1 MPDQVR
7 SLRGMVL
14 CAGFGTRL
22 RPLTELVPKPLLPV
36 GGRALLDLAVANLD
50 RAGVGPIV
58 VNTHHLGDRVAAHVA
73 ARPDAAR
80 FTLSPEAEI
89 LGTGG
94 ALDGARAFLAQ
105 ADDILLHNGDVLT
118 DVDTAAFVAAH
129 RATGAVAT
137 LLLVDCPAV
146 NTVEVAADGRVL
158 RLAGR
163 PEPRDGEAPAG
174 RRLTYSG
181 VAVLSRRLL
190 DDVPPGPSSLV
201 DVLATVIAREPGA
214 VRAWMPAGVA
224 WDDVGSFA
232 RWLGAQPEEALP
244 APGSSAPGLVAPTV
258 AVERIRGHGSDRR
271 FWRLS
276 CGDWAAVAMVGV
288 PGDPEHERFV
298 ALSAFL
304 ARHDLAPAAILREDA
319 AEKTVVMEDLGRAS
333 LYALGDGIAADEP
346 AAVAAWGLAV
356 DHITRL
362 QRATGAARHECPAAF
377 TLALDEAGLRW
388 ETDYFRERFL
398 AGLMGADPAA
408 VDALRGECA
417 RLNAVVAAQPAHL
430 LHRDYQS
437 QNLLVKDGRLRV
449 VDFQGIRPGPL
460 GYDAASLLW
469 DPYVALAPAR
479 REDLLARYA
488 VRVRED
494 VEPGLAPAAV
504 RAMVLAAAHQRLMQ
518 ALGAYGFLGLV
529 KGRRGFLAHVPRG
542 LAHLRDV
549 MALADAARGDPVA
562 AAWLP
567 APMPGVA
574 AALARL
580 DDTLVRGRLAA
591 AADAGGRA

>member
-1 MPDQVR
+1 MPETGG
-7 SLRGMVL
+7 SLRGMIL
-14 CAGFGTRL
+14 CAGYGTRL
-22 RPLTELVPKPLLPV
+22 RPLTDLVPKPLLPV
-36 GGRALLDLAVANLD
+36 GGRALLDLAVASLD
-50 RAGVGPIV
+50 RAGVESIV
-58 VNTHHLGDRVAAHVA
+58 VNTHHLGDEIAAHLA

-118 DVDTAAFVAAH
+118 DADLASLLAAH
-129 RATGAVAT
+129 RASGAMAT
-137 LLLVDCPAV
+137 LLLVDCPSV
-146 NTVEVAADGRVL
+146 NTVETAADGRVL

-163 PEPRDGEAPAG
+163 PEPVAG
-174 RRLTYSG
+174 SASPDRRLTYSG
-181 VAVLSRRLL
+181 VAAFRSGIL
-190 DDVPPGPSSLV
+190 DDVPAGPSSLV
-201 DVLATVIAREPGA
+201 DVLSAIIAREPGA
-214 VRAWMPAGVA
+214 VRAWTPADA
-224 WDDVGSFA
+224 RWDDVGTFA
-232 RWLGAQPEEALP
+232 RWLGAQPDDVVPAAGAP
-244 APGSSAPGLVAPTV
+244 APAVAI
-258 AVERIRGHGSDRR
+258 ERIRGHGSDRR

-276 CGDWAAVAMVGV
+276 RGDWAAVAMVGP
-288 PGDPEHERFV
+288 PGDTEHDRFV

-333 LYALGDGIAADEP
+333 LFSLADGIATDGPA
-346 AAVAAWGLAV
+346 AAVAWELAV
-356 DHITRL
+356 DHIARL
-362 QRATGAARHECPAAF
+362 QQATPAARAECPVAF
-377 TLALDEAGLRW
+377 SLALDEAGLRW

-398 AGLMGADPAA
+398 SGLMGVEAEDVAALAD
-408 VDALRGECA
+408 ECA
-417 RLNAVVAAQPAHL
+417 RLNATVAAQPVHL

-469 DPYVALAPAR
+469 DPYVALWPAR
-479 REDLLARYA
+479 REALMARYA
-488 VRVRED
+488 GRVREC
-494 VEPGLAPAAV
+494 VEANAAPAAV

-549 MALADAARGDPVA
+549 MALSAAARADAVA
-562 AAWLP
+562 APWLP
-567 APMPGVA
+567 APMPRLE

-580 DDTLVRGRLAA
+580 TDNDVLHRLETVAA
-591 AADAGGRA
+591 NAGGRP

>member
-1 MPDQVR
+1 MPETGG

-14 CAGFGTRL
+14 CAGYGTRL
-22 RPLTELVPKPLLPV
+22 RPLTDLVPKPLLPV
-36 GGRALLDLAVANLD
+36 DGRALLDLAVAGLD
-50 RAGVGPIV
+50 RAGVGHIV
-58 VNTHHLGDRVAAHVA
+58 VNTHHLGGQVAAHLA
-73 ARPDAAR
+73 ARADALR

-94 ALDGARAFLAQ
+94 ALDGARDFLAQ

-118 DVDTAAFVAAH
+118 DADLAALLAAH
-129 RATGAVAT
+129 RASGAVAT

-146 NTVEVAADGRVL
+146 NTVEIAADGSVL

-163 PEPRDGEAPAG
+163 PEPVTGSPAPA

-181 VAVLSRRLL
+181 VAAFRRRLL
-190 DDVPPGPSSLV
+190 DDVPVGPSSLV
-201 DVLATVIAREPGA
+201 DVLATIIAREPGA
-214 VRAWMPAGVA
+214 VRAWTPGDVR
-224 WDDVGSFA
+224 WDDVGTFA
-232 RWLGAQPEEALP
+232 RWLGAQPDEI
-244 APGSSAPGLVAPTV
+244 APVTGGAAPTV
-258 AVERIRGHGSDRR
+258 GIERIRGHGSDRR

-276 CGDWAAVAMVGV
+276 RGDWAAVAMVGP
-288 PGDPEHERFV
+288 PGDQEHDRFV
-298 ALSAFL
+298 ALASFL

-333 LYALGDGIAADEP
+333 LFSLAGGIAADESG
-346 AAVAAWGLAV
+346 AVNAWELAV
-356 DHITRL
+356 DHIALL
-362 QRATGAARHECPAAF
+362 QQATVAARDECPVAF
-377 TLALDEAGLRW
+377 GIALDEPGLRW

-398 AGLMGADPAA
+398 AGLMGLPEDETAA
-408 VDALRGECA
+408 LAGECTQ
-417 RLNAVVAAQPAHL
+417 LNATVAAQPAPL

-469 DPYVALAPAR
+469 DPYVALSPAR
-479 REDLLARYA
+479 REALLERYA
-488 VRVRED
+488 ARVRELVD
-494 VEPGLAPAAV
+494 PGLEPAAV

-549 MALADAARGDPVA
+549 MALAGAARTDAAA
-562 AAWLP
+562 APWLP
-567 APMPGVA
+567 APMPRLE

-580 DDTLVRGRLAA
+580 TDQDVQRRLAA
-591 AADAGGRA
+591 AAANGGGHP